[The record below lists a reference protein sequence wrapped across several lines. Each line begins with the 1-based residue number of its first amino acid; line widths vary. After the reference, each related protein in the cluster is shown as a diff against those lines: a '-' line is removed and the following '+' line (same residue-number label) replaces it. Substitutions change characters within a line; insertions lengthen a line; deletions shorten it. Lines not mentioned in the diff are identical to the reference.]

1 MKVIWD
7 VLLLVGLIPGTVLP
21 SFLTDQLI
29 APAAISAEAREGDQ
43 STETGPGS
51 GSPSEDSDAA
61 IGTPSVYS
69 ALRPATFPYSKGD
82 LRSIN
87 RSSECPA
94 FTIPGVIS
102 NAPASALIVPISVD
116 CADEITCKT
125 RQPGVI
131 IPAHRAHAPP
141 RSNPH

>member
-7 VLLLVGLIPGTVLP
+7 VLLLVGLFPGTVLP

-29 APAAISAEAREGDQ
+29 APTAISTESRESDQ
-43 STETGPGS
+43 STESGPRS
-51 GSPSEDSDAA
+51 GNPSEDSDAV

-87 RSSECPA
+87 RSCECPA

-102 NAPASALIVPISVD
+102 KVQASALIVPISGEG
-116 CADEITCKT
+116 ADEITCKT
-125 RQPGVI
+125 RQPGI
-131 IPAHRAHAPP
+131 IVPAHRAHAPP
-141 RSNPH
+141 RFHSH